1 MGDRV
6 AILLRLP
13 RELARE
19 LDEESRA
26 SGASRSALVTAILRE
41 HLRRRRLARV
51 IAASAGSISPEDA
64 PWWSSPE
71 EAQAWLEE
79 LRSAW
84 RQSP

>member
-6 AILLRLP
+6 ALLLRIPKDL
-13 RELARE
+13 LHQ

-26 SGASRSALVTAILRE
+26 SGMSRSALAATALRE
-41 HLRRRRLARV
+41 YLQRRHLARV
-51 IAASAGSISPEDA
+51 IAQGAGSISAEDA

-71 EAQAWLEE
+71 EARAWLEE
-79 LRSAW
+79 IRSAW